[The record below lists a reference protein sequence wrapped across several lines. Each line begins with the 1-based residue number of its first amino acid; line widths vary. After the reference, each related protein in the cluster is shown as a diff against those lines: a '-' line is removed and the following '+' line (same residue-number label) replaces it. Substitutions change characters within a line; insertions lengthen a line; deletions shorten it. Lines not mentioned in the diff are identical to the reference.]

1 MEKLTDYCRNDV
13 AITKG
18 LFYYGLENHHLIYR
32 AKRDNRRLRILV
44 DWALEDLIASDPA

>member
-18 LFYYGLENHHLIYR
+18 LFYYGLEKNHLIYR
-32 AKRDNRRLRILV
+32 KKRENRRVRLLL
-44 DWALEDLIASDPA
+44 DWALEKMMTG